1 VQEFLFNGIV
11 NERRL
16 VKKPIK
22 ISKETVSMPKKFL
35 VIDDDPQFGKFVTK
49 GLEKAGYTVEFMT
62 SGTNAIRDILELAPD
77 IVLTDIVMPDSE
89 GIEIIIA
96 IREKGYT
103 NPIVAM
109 SGFSNQSCSY
119 LEAAK
124 LLGAN
129 ATLTKPFTMEE
140 IQNLTNELLAS

>member
-1 VQEFLFNGIV
+1 
-11 NERRL
+11 
-16 VKKPIK
+16 
-22 ISKETVSMPKKFL
+22 MPKKFL

-49 GLEKAGYTVEFMT
+49 GLEKAGFEVKFLT
-62 SGTNAIRDILELAPD
+62 SGCEAIRDILSLAPD

-96 IREKGYT
+96 MREKGFD

-109 SGFSNQSCSY
+109 SGFSNQSSSY

-129 ATLTKPFTMEE
+129 ATLTKPFAMEDIE
-140 IQNLTNELLAS
+140 ALANDLFAS